1 MSAAES
7 QSRFLSHRHAAALMS
22 DSVVPTVEDPLARL
36 HSRDSALRL
45 ALHEAARHPRVLGA
59 MFYDRLFTLAPQ
71 ARALFP
77 AEMGDQ
83 QQKFARTLLAI
94 ADALSPAASGALPQQ
109 LRQLG
114 LRHRH
119 YGAGPL
125 DYVAVGQALGDALG
139 AAAPGLFDAGV
150 AAEWQRCY
158 AWIVTQM
165 LSGAHSAPLP
175 PAAVREDP
183 RP

>member
-1 MSAAES
+1 MSQTLTGAT
-7 QSRFLSHRHAAALMS
+7 
-22 DSVVPTVEDPLARL
+22 DDPLAEL
-36 HSRDSALRL
+36 HARDGALRL
-45 ALHEAARHPRVLGA
+45 ALLEALKHPRALGA
-59 MFYDRLFTLAPQ
+59 LFYERLFTLAPH

-94 ADALSPAASGALPQQ
+94 VDAITPAASSALPQQ

-119 YGAGPL
+119 YGAGAL
-125 DYVAVGQALGDALG
+125 DYVAVGQALGDAL
-139 AAAPGLFDAGV
+139 AVAAPTVFDARV
-150 AAEWQRCY
+150 ASDWQRCY

-165 LSGAHSAPLP
+165 LAGANAPP
-175 PAAVREDP
+175 HTATTP
-183 RP
+183 